1 MQKKAVALIIKL
13 FKIRTII
20 IIFVTN
26 FLDFFH
32 RQHFLG
38 ALLISNLWEKE
49 QTQTRQLLRGNA
61 WSGSTS
67 NVYKTIVAEDILNA
81 EMLNT
86 VKQYQ
91 SYLGE
96 KGKDLN
102 RAVDLRQN
110 TSIIIDT

>member
-1 MQKKAVALIIKL
+1 MLVEYFGQRSCQCDVTDVTIKARL
-13 FKIRTII
+13 
-20 IIFVTN
+20 
-26 FLDFFH
+26 H
-32 RQHFLG
+32 RKQRLTG
-38 ALLISNLWEKE
+38 LWKNLWEKE